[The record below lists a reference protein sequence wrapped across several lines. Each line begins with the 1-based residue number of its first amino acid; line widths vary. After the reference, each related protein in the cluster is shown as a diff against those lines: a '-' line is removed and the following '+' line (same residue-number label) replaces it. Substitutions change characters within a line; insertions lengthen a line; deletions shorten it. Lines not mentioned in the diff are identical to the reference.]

1 MPAGDLAGAVLDGRY
16 KVIEAVAQGAMGVVY
31 RAERLKLGKIV
42 AVKVLH
48 DELPNELSSRK
59 RFELEAMAMAK
70 LEHPHCAA
78 VLDVGTHDGKPYVV
92 MDFITGEDLKSLIDK
107 GPVPPARAVEI
118 VRQVL
123 SGVAHAHEHGI
134 IHRDIKPANVLL
146 SQKAGLGDHV
156 KILDFGL
163 ARLQQ
168 EQTTKLTSG
177 IVVGTPAYMAPEQ
190 IRGTQIDG
198 RCDLYACGVLLF
210 ELLTGHKPF
219 HSERDDPMEVVSM
232 HLKNPPPTLADKLP
246 GVDFGELEGV
256 VAKALQKTAADRFQ
270 TATEFVAAL
279 DAAESAKVEQVSASM
294 MIPQGGT
301 QLGVPVV
308 AAAAAHSAP
317 HSGPVPAPS
326 LSIPQQ
332 AASVPSAPVP
342 QPYGAEL
349 PTVPSGQHAAPEPP
363 KASAPFPAF
372 SEHTEGGQPI
382 AMRPNRP
389 ANPDGLPF
397 SRKQLAIGGGAVLLL
412 IIIIAAVAGGG
423 RGSSAKSTASDDAA
437 AAGSGEIEMQP
448 TSAEG
453 ADKVLARAGP
463 RRRRRARGRDRPAPE
478 VARRVSRQ
486 RRHPLPRR
494 QALLREAVVDR
505 RAQALP
511 RRRADRSALPDRPR
525 ADQDRAE
532 GLHHD
537 ALVQR
542 RARGVPAQRHRPG
555 GPGLPRGDRARPSE
569 RDHPGAREVRGRP
582 LPLSGP
588 DRGAAEHDTRGKLP
602 KI

>member
-1 MPAGDLAGAVLDGRY
+1 VPAGDLAGAVLDGRY

-453 ADKVLARAGP
+453 ADKVLARAQ
-463 RRRRRARGRDRPAPE
+463 DL
-478 VARRVSRQ
+478 VAGGE
-486 RRHPLPRR
+486 
-494 QALLREAVVDR
+494 REAAIDLLQKS
-505 RAQALP
+505 RAAYPDNADIPYLAGKLYFGKLWWTDGLKHFRDAVRIDPRYRTDPELIKTVLKGFITTPSYNDELAAFLRNDIGPAALGYLEET
-511 RRRADRSALPDRPR
+511 A
-525 ADQDRAE
+525 
-532 GLHHD
+532 
-537 ALVQR
+537 
-542 RARGVPAQRHRPG
+542 
-555 GPGLPRGDRARPSE
+555 
-569 RDHPGAREVRGRP
+569 RDHPNATIRARAKSE
-582 LPLSGP
+582 
-588 DRGAAEHDTRGKLP
+588 AARYR
-602 KI
+602 